1 MELKIKRLR
10 EEAVLPFY
18 ATSGAAGMD
27 LTAVCPGGSIT
38 IAPMER
44 ALIPTGIA
52 IELPDAGHAALLFAR
67 SSLGVKRGLSLP
79 NGVGVIDSDYRGEIH
94 VALVNLSGEPVQI
107 YTGERIAQLVIM
119 PVTQV
124 LPVKV
129 KELGQTQR
137 GEGGFGSTGLTA
149 NAAQGETT

>member
-10 EEAVLPFY
+10 EEAVMPFY
-18 ATSGAAGMD
+18 ATPGAAAMD

-38 IAPMER
+38 LAPMER

-52 IELPDAGHAALLFAR
+52 IELPDAGHVALLFAR

-94 VALVNLSGEPVQI
+94 VALVNLSGEPAEI
-107 YTGERIAQLVIM
+107 CTGERIAQLAVM

-124 LPVKV
+124 VPVEV
-129 KELGQTQR
+129 QELGQTQR

-149 NAAQGETT
+149 GAAQGQTT

>member
-38 IAPMER
+38 IAPTER

-52 IELPDAGHAALLFAR
+52 IELPDAGHVALLFAR

-124 LPVKV
+124 LPVEV

>member
-18 ATSGAAGMD
+18 ATFGAAGMD

-124 LPVKV
+124 LPVEV

>member
-94 VALVNLSGEPVQI
+94 VALVNLSGEPVEI

-119 PVTQV
+119 LVTQV
-124 LPVKV
+124 LPVEV

>member
-27 LTAVCPGGSIT
+27 LTAVCPSGSIT

-52 IELPDAGHAALLFAR
+52 IELPDAEHAALLFAR

-124 LPVKV
+124 LPVEV

-137 GEGGFGSTGLTA
+137 GEGGFGSTGLAA
-149 NAAQGETT
+149 NAAQGEPT

>member
-27 LTAVCPGGSIT
+27 LTAVCPSGSIT

-52 IELPDAGHAALLFAR
+52 IELPDGGHAALLFAR

-124 LPVKV
+124 LPVEV

>member
-27 LTAVCPGGSIT
+27 LTAVCPSGSIT

-124 LPVKV
+124 LPVEV

>member
-1 MELKIKRLR
+1 MQPPVRR
-10 EEAVLPFY
+10 
-18 ATSGAAGMD
+18 GWD

-124 LPVKV
+124 LPVEV